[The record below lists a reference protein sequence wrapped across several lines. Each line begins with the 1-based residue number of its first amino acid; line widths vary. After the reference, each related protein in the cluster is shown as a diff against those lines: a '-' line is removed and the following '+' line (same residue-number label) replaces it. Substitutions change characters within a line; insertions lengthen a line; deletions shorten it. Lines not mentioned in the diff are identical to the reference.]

1 MSSKYV
7 PVITPSGLMYKFC
20 PKENGA
26 KMAMLPG
33 GSNVVK
39 VPSLALRNP

>member
-1 MSSKYV
+1 
-7 PVITPSGLMYKFC
+7 VITLSAVMYKFC
-20 PKENGA
+20 PKENGL

-39 VPSLALRNP
+39 VPSLALRSP